1 VIRRYW
7 PVSIVVI
14 AAAALLALS
23 GRAVGRQSAAGHSW
37 AARSDTVT
45 KVVKSD
51 AEWKRILTPEQYR
64 VLRGKGTELAC
75 SGGFWNSHEKGAY
88 RCAGCGLELFR
99 STGKF
104 DSGTG
109 WPSFVAPV
117 AADHV
122 RFETDKSHG
131 MMRTEAL
138 CARCDGHLGHV
149 FDDGPPPTHNR
160 YCINSAALTFEKEK

>member
-1 VIRRYW
+1 MGRRYW
-7 PVSIVVI
+7 AVLIGFVAV
-14 AAAALLALS
+14 AGLALA
-23 GRAVGRQSAAGHSW
+23 GSAGQRPAAIAKSP

-45 KVVKSD
+45 KVIKTD

-64 VLRGKGTELAC
+64 VLRGKGTELAS
-75 SGGFWNSHEKGAY
+75 SGAFWDSKEKGTY

-117 AADHV
+117 AAEHV
-122 RFETDKSHG
+122 RFVTDTSHG
-131 MMRTEAL
+131 MVRTEAL

-149 FDDGPPPTHNR
+149 FDDGPPPTGQR
-160 YCINSAALTFEKEK
+160 YCINSAALTFEKEQ

>member
-1 VIRRYW
+1 MGRRYW
-7 PVSIVVI
+7 AVLIGSVAV
-14 AAAALLALS
+14 AGLALAGS
-23 GRAVGRQSAAGHSW
+23 AGQRPAAVANGA

-45 KVVKSD
+45 KVVKTD

-75 SGGFWNSHEKGAY
+75 SGAFWDSKEKGTY

-117 AADHV
+117 AAEHV
-122 RFETDKSHG
+122 RFVTDTSHG
-131 MMRTEAL
+131 MVRTEAL

-149 FDDGPPPTHNR
+149 FDDGPPPTGQR